1 MLAEGHSTEVALEHL
16 LAGALAVGLHVSGQ
30 LAALSARVRTKLT
43 FVRLLSCVT
52 PPMHGEIAAVLE
64 NLPAE
69 LARVVLSAGHQFPT
83 VLRVKE
89 SLYLSFLHYRLDGAG
104 FHGRQVRGQDERLPG
119 WILNSSVSKQLAGRG
134 PETGG
139 LHQVFLLLLLQSSSE
154 SLTVL
159 LHGVGDRQGLL
170 LDRG

>member
-69 LARVVLSAGHQFPT
+69 LAGIVLSAGHQFPT
-83 VLRVKE
+83 ILRVE
-89 SLYLSFLHYRLDGAG
+89 ERTNLAFLHY
-104 FHGRQVRGQDERLPG
+104 
-119 WILNSSVSKQLAGRG
+119 
-134 PETGG
+134 
-139 LHQVFLLLLLQSSSE
+139 
-154 SLTVL
+154 
-159 LHGVGDRQGLL
+159 
-170 LDRG
+170 